1 MADEVQ
7 PWVDL
12 ADDVLSTASNNAHSM
27 SPDIGVN
34 VKATVGVGYA
44 ILALVRA
51 VQQAGESIYDVID
64 RRQL

>member
-27 SPDIGVN
+27 SVDLGVN
-34 VKATVGVGYA
+34 IKAIVGVGYA
-44 ILALVRA
+44 VLALVRA
-51 VQQAGESIYDVID
+51 IQQAGESIYDAID
-64 RRQL
+64 RS